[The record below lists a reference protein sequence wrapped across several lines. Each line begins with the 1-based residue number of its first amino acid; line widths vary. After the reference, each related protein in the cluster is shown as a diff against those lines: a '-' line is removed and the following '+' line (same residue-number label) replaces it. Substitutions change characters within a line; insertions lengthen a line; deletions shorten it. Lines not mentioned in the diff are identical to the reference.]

1 MNLVENA
8 VLFDGYRV
16 GTVFDQNSV
25 FTTYLGT
32 KIDGGSPVFIKLLD
46 QSRYTQYDVDKICF
60 SNELPAIKAFEN
72 NHILRVYD
80 AGPVSNTI
88 GIVTEFADFIPLGDF
103 LESRR
108 ILEPSVAIDFIM
120 QLADALKYAH
130 ERGIIH
136 RNIKAGAIGV
146 CPASDEG
153 KPESYTLKLF
163 DFGVSYITDFSNIPS
178 GQVDEEFGFMAPEVA
193 GLLNRKVDAR
203 SDLYSLGV
211 LFYRF
216 VTGSYPFHAGTIDSM
231 VYQHV
236 AIVPRTPDKLNPSV
250 TEEISRIILKLLAK
264 DPDQRYQ
271 TAEDLIYD
279 LDIYLNSNIPT
290 EGSIS
295 SDLITDLDKNARV
308 FSCKY
313 ELADLRQSYTIAFE
327 NEGRFCLVTGSKG
340 CGKSDLLTSLAN
352 ELKSSGISFYRAHFT
367 KQTMGTP
374 YHGFREVLKAFLEEY
389 EKSLRFLKG
398 SEKGRFPNEVVRHS
412 DLVTN
417 IFPEA
422 KDVFA
427 DYVRAGE
434 TGESAPLEPYKELQ
448 RTLRIL
454 AEFFLSL
461 TSNKPYV
468 LIFDDIH
475 FVDAASLSLLSEMLE
490 LISSHKVFVVCS
502 CRTEQLSENPQLDEF
517 VSRFSTEKQPQ
528 LIRLLPF
535 DRERMREFICDLLI
549 VSPSQSEDLVDYI
562 MQITDGNPY
571 FAANVIRSL
580 LEDGIISVRS
590 GTLDMDLKLL
600 RNVTEK
606 NEDIF
611 KIIRQ
616 RMERL
621 PMMGL
626 EALKQAAVIGDT
638 FSLELLA
645 KVTGIDPD
653 KLSSVLD
660 SAIRLQ
666 FIDCSSTAKIYEF
679 SHRDIHSAFLQ
690 LVDDDEQK
698 EIHLKIA
705 RSIEALNHGQPR
717 DVYRLVYHYTQ
728 AGSDEDVYR
737 FILEAAALAKY
748 SYATTEA
755 LAYYNQALKLI
766 NTHEEEGSENW
777 CITMDSL
784 IDLNLSAGNS
794 ALAIELANSLLSY
807 LTDPFTIA
815 KLYTRI
821 GIAYYRINSYAQCEE
836 YYIKA
841 LESLGVHFNPKS
853 ASAVFEAPL
862 QKLLLMFRRIKS
874 DPSKIKPVEKG
885 DPREAKLIAKIFES
899 LCWTYAFYDTKAY
912 NHCIIR
918 MYNHVMKNLG
928 ASAELGLAMIGM
940 SLYLTR
946 HKKYKRSEEFENL
959 GLQLIRDTG
968 DQYALAK
975 GLQLVGMHYQAR
987 GDVYKS
993 IKALKE
999 ACEGF
1004 ESIGDLWQLN
1014 NANIYLSHSYQMA
1027 GQYEKALALC
1037 RECETTSIRLN
1048 DMFSLAMA
1056 YSYMMA
1062 CFIESGDYAE
1072 ANSAAIKCEAV
1083 VERLMLHYP
1092 AVSFEFEL
1100 GRLKLEEGKFADAI
1114 THLTKA
1120 KDIIDKNALTGRY
1133 RDSVYA
1139 YLVIALVKKLDRDRN
1154 NLTVNEIQNQEFNIS
1169 SICDKIKGR
1178 NRRAST
1184 TIVAA
1189 RAEAMLGI
1197 LTGHYKVCEH
1207 AYRQGNIL
1215 TSSNQYYYE
1224 NAMINFEY
1232 SQYLLS
1238 KHKLIEARFFVFE
1251 AYMIFSHISS
1261 NVHMK
1266 DCEKIISER
1275 YQESFSSSPLLMS
1288 IMERHNRLN
1297 ADRRINTL
1305 LRLGAVLTS
1314 TLNDVDLQRQILQE
1328 AVELVGAERGI
1339 LFLYPETGE
1348 KKLYVA
1354 SVYNLGSFDSNTYD
1368 WMLEEV
1374 ERSQKPI
1381 VINDVQSDEFRKHYP
1396 VMARY
1401 GIKSVMAMP
1410 MILRGD
1416 LFGVIYLDSRLV
1428 RQIFSDEYVEAL
1440 DFIAKQGASPIQN
1453 ARLYQRAITDGLTGI
1468 FGRSY
1473 LDNRISDLTSKPDSN
1488 LAAIM
1493 IDVDNFKRC
1502 NDTYGHPFGDKVLRT
1517 IAGIMKRVV
1526 GEAGIVCRYGGEEF
1540 VVLLYSNNET
1550 AATAIA
1556 EKIRSSV
1563 ERTGIAYTSTES
1575 INVTISLGVSLWD
1588 HSMERLDLI
1597 EHADQAVYYSKT
1609 HGKNQYTLWS
1619 AEMSSEG

>member
-16 GTVFDQNSV
+16 GAVFDQNSV

-32 KIDGGSPVFIKLLD
+32 KIDGGSPVYIKLLD

-60 SNELPAIKAFEN
+60 SNELPAIKAFDN

-88 GIVTEFADFIPLGDF
+88 GIVTEFADFIPLGSF

-108 ILEPSVAIDFIM
+108 VLDPSVAIDFIM

-136 RNIKAGAIGV
+136 RNIKANAIGV
-146 CPASDEG
+146 CSSSEEG

-279 LDIYLNSNIPT
+279 LDIYQNSNIST
-290 EGSIS
+290 EGAVS

-352 ELKSSGISFYRAHFT
+352 ELKASGISFYRAHFT

-374 YHGFREVLKAFLEEY
+374 YHGFRVILKAFLEEY
-389 EKSLRFLKG
+389 EASLKFLKG
-398 SEKGRFPNEVVRHS
+398 SERGRFPNDVVRHS

-417 IFPEA
+417 VFPEA
-422 KDVFA
+422 KEIFA

-468 LIFDDIH
+468 LILDDIH
-475 FVDAASLSLLSEMLE
+475 FVDAASLSLLSEMLD

-502 CRTEQLSENPQLDEF
+502 CRTERLSENPQLDEF
-517 VSRFSTEKQPQ
+517 VSMFSTEKQPQ

-571 FAANVIRSL
+571 FASNVIRSL
-580 LEDGIISVRS
+580 LEENIISVKA
-590 GTLDMDLKLL
+590 GNLDMDLKLL
-600 RNVTEK
+600 RNVTDR
-606 NEDIF
+606 NEDVF
-611 KIIRQ
+611 KIIRK
-616 RMERL
+616 RMDRL
-621 PMMGL
+621 PKVGL

-638 FSLELLA
+638 FSLELLGQ
-645 KVTGIDPD
+645 VTGLDQD
-653 KLSSVLD
+653 KLSAILD
-660 SAIRLQ
+660 TAIRLQ
-666 FIDCSSTAKIYEF
+666 FIDCNSTAKIYEF

-690 LVDDDEQK
+690 LVADAGLKD
-698 EIHLKIA
+698 IHLKIA
-705 RSIEALNHGQPR
+705 RAIEALNHGQPR

-737 FILEAAALAKY
+737 FIMEAAALAKY

-755 LAYYNQALKLI
+755 LSYYNQALKLI
-766 NTHEEEGSENW
+766 STREDEGSENW
-777 CITMDSL
+777 CIAMDSL

-794 ALAIELANSLLSY
+794 NLAIELANSLLHY
-807 LTDPFTIA
+807 LDDPFTIA

-821 GIAYYRINSYAQCEE
+821 GIAYYRISNYEQCEE
-836 YYIKA
+836 YYLKA
-841 LESLGVHFNPKS
+841 LDSLGVRFDPKS
-853 ASAVFEAPL
+853 AGALIGNGYRKFMLAF
-862 QKLLLMFRRIKS
+862 KRRLS
-874 DPSKIKPVEKG
+874 NPSKTKPIEKG
-885 DPREAKLIAKIFES
+885 DPKVAKLIAKIYES
-899 LCWTYAFYDTKAY
+899 LCWTYAFNDETSYDS
-912 NHCIIR
+912 CILR
-918 MYNHVMKNLG
+918 MYEFVQNNIG
-928 ASAELGLAMIGM
+928 ASAELGLSMIGL

-946 HKKYKRSEEFENL
+946 HKKLKAAEAAENI
-959 GLQLIRDTG
+959 GLQFIRDTG
-968 DQYALAK
+968 DQYALSK

-987 GDVYKS
+987 GEVYKS
-993 IKALKE
+993 IKSLKE

-1004 ESIGDLWQLN
+1004 ENVGDHWQLN
-1014 NANIYLSHSYQMA
+1014 NASIYLSHSYQMA
-1027 GQYEKALALC
+1027 GQYPQALSLC
-1037 RECETTSIRLN
+1037 HDCEATSIRLN
-1048 DMFSLAMA
+1048 DMFSLAMT

-1083 VERLMLHYP
+1083 IDRLTLPYP

-1120 KDIIDKNALTGRY
+1120 KDLIDRNSISGRY
-1133 RDSVYA
+1133 RTSVYA
-1139 YLVIALVKKLDRDRN
+1139 YLAMALVKKLDRDRN
-1154 NLTVNEIQNQEFNIS
+1154 SLTLNEIQNQEFNIS
-1169 SICDKIKGR
+1169 GLCDKLKGR
-1178 NRRAST
+1178 HKRAST
-1184 TIVAA
+1184 SIVSA

-1207 AYRQGNIL
+1207 AYRTGNIL
-1215 TSSNQYYYE
+1215 TSTNQYYYE

-1251 AYMIFSHISS
+1251 AYMIFSHIGS
-1261 NVHMK
+1261 NIHMK
-1266 DCEKIISER
+1266 DCEKIIAER
-1275 YQESFSSSPLLMS
+1275 YQEAFSSSPLLMS

-1339 LFLYPETGE
+1339 LFLYPENGE

-1381 VINDVQSDEFRKHYP
+1381 VINDVQSDEFRKNYP

-1453 ARLYQRAITDGLTGI
+1453 ARLYQRAITDGLTGL

-1473 LDNRISDLTSKPDSN
+1473 LDNRVIDLTSKEDSN

-1502 NDTYGHPFGDKVLRT
+1502 NDTYGHPFGDKVLRS

-1526 GEAGIVCRYGGEEF
+1526 GDAGIVCRYGGEEF

-1563 ERTGIAYTSTES
+1563 ERTGIALTSTES
-1575 INVTISLGVSLWD
+1575 VNVTISLGVSLWD

-1597 EHADQAVYYSKT
+1597 EHADKAVYYSKS
-1609 HGKNQYTLWS
+1609 HGKNQYTVWTPDMKE
-1619 AEMSSEG
+1619 A

>member
-32 KIDGGSPVFIKLLD
+32 KVDGGAPVYIKLLD

-60 SNELPAIKAFEN
+60 SNELPAIKAFDN

-88 GIVTEFADFIPLGDF
+88 GIVTEFADFIPLGSF

-130 ERGIIH
+130 GRGIIH

-146 CPASDEG
+146 CPSADEG

-178 GQVDEEFGFMAPEVA
+178 AQVDEEFGFMAPEVA

-250 TEEISRIILKLLAK
+250 SEEISRIILKLLAK

-279 LDIYLNSNIPT
+279 LDLYLNSNIPT
-290 EGSIS
+290 EGAVS

-313 ELADLRQSYTIAFE
+313 ELADLRQSYAIAFE

-367 KQTMGTP
+367 RQTMGTP
-374 YHGFREVLKAFLEEY
+374 YHGFREILKAFLDEY
-389 EKSLRFLKG
+389 DKSLRFLKG
-398 SEKGRFPNEVVRHS
+398 SDRGRFPNDVVRHS

-427 DYVRAGE
+427 DYARAGE
-434 TGESAPLEPYKELQ
+434 VGESAPLESYKELQ

-475 FVDAASLSLLSEMLE
+475 FIDAASLSLLSEMLE
-490 LISSHKVFVVCS
+490 HITSHKVFVVCS
-502 CRTEQLSENPQLDEF
+502 CRNERLSENPQLEEF

-571 FAANVIRSL
+571 FASNVIRSL
-580 LEDGIISVRS
+580 LEENIIAVKAGS
-590 GTLDMDLKLL
+590 LEMDLKLL
-600 RNVTEK
+600 RNVTDK

-616 RMERL
+616 RMDRL
-621 PMMGL
+621 PKMGL

-638 FSLELLA
+638 FSLELLS
-645 KVTGIDPD
+645 KVMDLD
-653 KLSSVLD
+653 SEKLSSILD

-666 FIDCSSTAKIYEF
+666 FIDCSSTAQVYEF

-690 LVDDDEQK
+690 LVSDSEQK

-737 FILEAAALAKY
+737 FIMEAAALAKY

-766 NTHEEEGSENW
+766 TAREEEGSENW

-794 ALAIELANSLLSY
+794 TLAIELANSLLNY
-807 LTDPFTIA
+807 LDDPFTIA
-815 KLYTRI
+815 KLYYRI
-821 GIAYYRINSYAQCEE
+821 GVAYYRISNYWKCEE
-836 YYIKA
+836 YYLKA
-841 LESLGVHFNPKS
+841 LESLGIHFNPKA
-853 ASAVFEAPL
+853 ASSLVSTPV
-862 QKLLLMFRRIKS
+862 QKIVLMFRRLTSNPTKL
-874 DPSKIKPVEKG
+874 KPVEK
-885 DPREAKLIAKIFES
+885 DDMRTPKLIAKVFES
-899 LCWTYAFYDTKAY
+899 LCWTYAFYDSKAY
-912 NHCIIR
+912 DNCVLR
-918 MYNHVMKNLG
+918 MFNYVQRNLG
-928 ASAELGLAMIGM
+928 ASAELGLAMIGL

-946 HKKYKRSEEFENL
+946 RKKLKRSEEFENL
-959 GLQLIRDTG
+959 GLQMIRDTG
-968 DQYALAK
+968 DIYSLAK

-987 GDVYKS
+987 GEVYKS

-1004 ESIGDLWQLN
+1004 ENVGDHWQLN
-1014 NANIYLSHSYQMA
+1014 NASIYLSHSYQMA
-1027 GQYEKALALC
+1027 GQYDKALALC
-1037 RECETTSIRLN
+1037 RECEGTSIHLN
-1048 DMFSLAMA
+1048 DMFSLSMT

-1072 ANSAAIKCEAV
+1072 ANSAAMKCEAV
-1083 VERLMLHYP
+1083 VERMTLNYP
-1092 AVSFEFEL
+1092 AVAFAFEI
-1100 GRLKLEEGKFADAI
+1100 GRLKLEEGKYADAI
-1114 THLTKA
+1114 THLTRA
-1120 KDIIDKNALTGRY
+1120 KEIIDKHGLTGRY
-1133 RDSVYA
+1133 KESVYA
-1139 YLVIALVKKLDRDRN
+1139 YLAIALVKKLDRDRN
-1154 NLTVNEIQNQEFNIS
+1154 SLTVTEIQNQEFVIS
-1169 SICDKIKGR
+1169 NICDKIKKR
-1178 NRRAST
+1178 SKRASSS
-1184 TIVAA
+1184 IVAA

-1197 LTGHYKVCEH
+1197 LTGHYKTCEH
-1207 AYRQGNIL
+1207 AYKQGNIL

-1261 NVHMK
+1261 NIHMK

-1275 YQESFSSSPLLMS
+1275 YQEAFSSSPLLMS
-1288 IMERHNRLN
+1288 IMERHNRMN

-1473 LDNRISDLTSKPDSN
+1473 LDNRVSDLTSKEDSN

-1526 GEAGIVCRYGGEEF
+1526 GDAGVVCRYGGEEF
-1540 VVLLYSNNET
+1540 VALLYSNNET

-1556 EKIRSSV
+1556 EKIRTSV

-1575 INVTISLGVSLWD
+1575 VNVTISLGVSLWD

-1609 HGKNQYTLWS
+1609 HGKNQYTLWTPDM
-1619 AEMSSEG
+1619 ADK